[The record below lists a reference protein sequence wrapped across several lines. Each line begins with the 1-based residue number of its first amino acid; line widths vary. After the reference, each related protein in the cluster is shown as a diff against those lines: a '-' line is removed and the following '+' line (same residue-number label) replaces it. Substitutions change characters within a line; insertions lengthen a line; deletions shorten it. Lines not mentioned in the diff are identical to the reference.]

1 MAQRNHIPFYLATAP
16 CLLMILYKILSEYDL
31 TKMLHRKT
39 ETKNVYYDCN
49 NIAELCSP
57 NSSDVLDKCEYLAG
71 EGIVPSGQDIVTE
84 QKN

>member
-1 MAQRNHIPFYLATAP
+1 
-16 CLLMILYKILSEYDL
+16 
-31 TKMLHRKT
+31 MLHRKT

-71 EGIVPSGQDIVTE
+71 EGIVPSGQDLVIQ